1 MTVADIVAEGIGRS
15 AQKRPADMRKE
26 LIRLLATVSMDER
39 YLDRYPRELSG
50 GQRQRVAI
58 ARVLATGAEV
68 IIADEITSALDVS
81 VQAQVLNLLRDIVR
95 NNDLSMLFIS
105 HNLAVINFICDSV
118 SVMHCGRIVETT
130 LTAELFRAP
139 QHPYTRA
146 LLAAVP
152 RLRANSPNQLEW
164 FAVGEPTDPRRPP
177 SGCRFHTQC
186 PAGPMVY
193 PERTVCAT
201 VDPRDGALNRAH
213 HSACHF
219 ADSEVADAPRVYIER

>member
-1 MTVADIVAEGIGRS
+1 
-15 AQKRPADMRKE
+15 
-26 LIRLLATVSMDER
+26 VSLDER
-39 YLDRYPRELSG
+39 FLDRYPRELSG

-58 ARVLATGAEV
+58 SRVLAAGAEV

-95 NNDLSMLFIS
+95 NNDLAMLFIS

-118 SVMHCGRIVETT
+118 AVMHCGRIVEAAA
-130 LTAELFRAP
+130 TAELFRAP
-139 QHPYTRA
+139 LHPYTRA

-152 RLRANSPNQLEW
+152 RLRTKPVDRLEW

-177 SGCRFHTQC
+177 SGCRFHPQC
-186 PAGPMVY
+186 PVGPNLF
-193 PERTVCAT
+193 PERIECAT
-201 VDPRDGALNRAH
+201 VDPRDGADGRAH

-219 ADSEVADAPRVYIER
+219 TDSEVADVPRLHLGR